1 MACRGSAVQV
11 RLAPSEFPF
20 PKKKM
25 QYFLKLIFL
34 LNPKEKK
41 RLLLLL
47 FSSVIMA
54 ILDVV
59 GISSIMPFFAI
70 LSNPTIINTNK
81 ILNKIYNYFNFS
93 TNDEFLLF
101 AAIFAF
107 ITIIISLIFKTF
119 NTYALNKYTRLAN
132 ARVSSSLL
140 KIYFDKPFS
149 WYATVHRPDLIT
161 NLISIVGDVISGGLR
176 SILIIATQG
185 ILSFAILVTLFIAN
199 SNIAII
205 LGITFSVIYLI
216 IIFFTSN
223 ILNRLGKE
231 RVKANQEM
239 ISKLNEIFSVYKSIK
254 IANLENIYSKK
265 YEIPLYKNAKVFTFI
280 DVLSIL
286 PKFFIEAITIGI
298 ILLLIIFS
306 LSNNSESFS
315 EIIPI
320 LSLYAFA
327 IYRLMPSLQMLYNG
341 INSFKFSWPSIDL
354 IYSEFKSSRKNN
366 PSKYKIRRKFSDFQK
381 ITFKKNIL
389 LKNIHFQYPGSD
401 YKALKG
407 INLDIKKNTIIGL
420 VGETGSGKSTTI
432 DIISRLLIFQ
442 KGTFEIDG
450 KDISSVDIKSWQN
463 SIGYV
468 PQQIYLN
475 SSSIME
481 NIAFGVEFKNINMKL
496 IERASKIA
504 NLHNDVINDMP
515 ERYQTKVGDLG
526 IKLSGGQCQRVAIA
540 RALYHRPEVLIF
552 DEATSSLDNLTE
564 EAVMNSIINL
574 KNKMTII
581 LVAHKLSTIKKCDNI
596 YLFRNGKIVDE
607 GNYRDLKSRNK
618 LFQRMLKIEQN

>member
-1 MACRGSAVQV
+1 
-11 RLAPSEFPF
+11 
-20 PKKKM
+20 M
-25 QYFLKLIFL
+25 QYFLKIIFL

-54 ILDVV
+54 ILDIV

-70 LSNPTIINTNK
+70 LANPEIINTNK
-81 ILNKIYNYFNFS
+81 ILNKTYNYFNFT
-93 TNDEFLLF
+93 TNNEFLLF

-140 KIYFDKPFS
+140 KIYFEKPFS
-149 WYATVHRPDLIT
+149 WYITVHRPDLIT
-161 NLISIVGDVISGGLR
+161 NLISIVGNVISGGLR
-176 SILIIATQG
+176 SVLIIATQG
-185 ILSFAILVTLFIAN
+185 ILSFAILITLFIAN
-199 SNIAII
+199 SYIAII
-205 LGITFSVIYLI
+205 LGITFLIIYSI
-216 IIFFTSN
+216 IIFFTAN
-223 ILNRLGKE
+223 ILNNLGKD

-254 IANLENIYSKK
+254 LGNIEDFYSKK
-265 YEIPLYKNAKVFTFI
+265 YEKPLYKNAKIFSYI
-280 DVLSIL
+280 DILSIL

-298 ILLLIIFS
+298 MLLIIIFS
-306 LSNNSESFS
+306 LSNNSESFA
-315 EIIPI
+315 EIVPI
-320 LSLYAFA
+320 LTLYAFA
-327 IYRLMPSLQMLYNG
+327 TYRLMPSLQMLYNG

-354 IYSEFKSSRKNN
+354 IYSEFKNARKKK
-366 PSKYKIRRKFSDFQK
+366 PSKVKIKSKFDDIQK
-381 ITFKKNIL
+381 ITFKKNIV

-401 YKALKG
+401 FKALKG

-420 VGETGSGKSTTI
+420 VGETGSGKSTTV
-432 DIISRLLIFQ
+432 DILSGLLNVQ

-450 KDISSVDIKSWQN
+450 KDINSVDIKSWQK

-475 SSSIME
+475 SSTIME
-481 NIAFGVEFKNINMKL
+481 NIAFGVEFENINMEL
-496 IERASKIA
+496 IKRASKIA

-515 ERYQTKVGDLG
+515 EKYQTNVGDLG

-540 RALYHRPEVLIF
+540 RALYHRPDILIF

-574 KNKMTII
+574 KNKLTII
-581 LVAHKLSTIKKCDNI
+581 LIAHKLSTIKNCDNI
-596 YLFRNGKIVDE
+596 YLFRNGKIIDE
-607 GNYRDLKSRNK
+607 GNYTDLKSNNK
-618 LFQRMLKIEQN
+618 FFQRMLKLEQN

>member
-1 MACRGSAVQV
+1 
-11 RLAPSEFPF
+11 
-20 PKKKM
+20 M
-25 QYFLKLIFL
+25 QYFLKIIFL

-54 ILDVV
+54 ILDIV

-70 LSNPTIINTNK
+70 LANPEIINTNR
-81 ILNKIYNYFNFS
+81 ILNKTYNYFNFT
-93 TNDEFLLF
+93 TNNEFLLF

-107 ITIIISLIFKTF
+107 FTIIISLIFKTF

-140 KIYFDKPFS
+140 KIYFEKPFS
-149 WYATVHRPDLIT
+149 WYITVHRPDLIT
-161 NLISIVGDVISGGLR
+161 NLISIVGNVISGGLR
-176 SILIIATQG
+176 SVLIIATQG
-185 ILSFAILVTLFIAN
+185 ILSFAILITLFIAN
-199 SNIAII
+199 SYIAII
-205 LGITFSVIYLI
+205 LGITFLIIYSI
-216 IIFFTSN
+216 IIFFTAN
-223 ILNRLGKE
+223 ILNNLGKD

-254 IANLENIYSKK
+254 LGNIEDFYSKK
-265 YEIPLYKNAKVFTFI
+265 YEKPLYKNAKIFSYI
-280 DVLSIL
+280 DILSIL

-298 ILLLIIFS
+298 MLLIIIFS
-306 LSNNSESFS
+306 LSNNSESFA
-315 EIIPI
+315 EIVPI
-320 LSLYAFA
+320 LTLYAFA
-327 IYRLMPSLQMLYNG
+327 TYRLMPSLQMLYNG

-354 IYSEFKSSRKNN
+354 IYSEFKNARKKK
-366 PSKYKIRRKFSDFQK
+366 PSKVKIKSKFDDIQK
-381 ITFKKNIL
+381 ITFKKNIV

-401 YKALKG
+401 FKALKG

-420 VGETGSGKSTTI
+420 VGETGSGKSTTV
-432 DIISRLLIFQ
+432 DILSGLLNVQ

-450 KDISSVDIKSWQN
+450 KDINSVDIKSWQK

-475 SSSIME
+475 SSTIME
-481 NIAFGVEFKNINMKL
+481 NIAFGVEFENINMEL
-496 IERASKIA
+496 IKRASKIA

-515 ERYQTKVGDLG
+515 EKYQTNVGDLG

-540 RALYHRPEVLIF
+540 RALYHRPDILIF

-574 KNKMTII
+574 KNKLTII
-581 LVAHKLSTIKKCDNI
+581 LIAHKLSTIKNCDNI
-596 YLFRNGKIVDE
+596 YLFRNGKIIDE
-607 GNYRDLKSRNK
+607 GNYTDLKSNNK
-618 LFQRMLKIEQN
+618 FFQRMLKLEQN